1 MSEKRI
7 EARMRVTG
15 GERRT
20 TVLGETPRWWRVSP
34 PGMFSPPVAEFQSW
48 SAAVE
53 YAMLLGIAESARRAQ
68 RRAGERP

>member
-20 TVLGETPRWWRVSP
+20 FMFAPNKRWWRVTP
-34 PGMFSPPVAEFQSW
+34 PGAFSPPVAEFQSW

-53 YAMLLGIAESARRAQ
+53 YAMLLGIAESARRAEQ
-68 RRAGERP
+68 RSGEQR